1 MRTSIKRTRK
11 IKNNILAIEAAPAAM
26 PVKPKIA
33 AIIAI
38 MKNIA
43 AHLSISQSLKGEQ
56 LFITYLKF
64 HATPFTFFR
73 YYVNFK
79 VMRALDAVKPRVSKE
94 VLNIMKE
101 KRGMG

>member
-1 MRTSIKRTRK
+1 MLITIILQSSYHLNLCNKSTYKQAGRWLSLNSVLGYFPKIFAPKMRTSIKRTRK

-56 LFITYLKF
+56 LFIL
-64 HATPFTFFR
+64 
-73 YYVNFK
+73 
-79 VMRALDAVKPRVSKE
+79 
-94 VLNIMKE
+94 I
-101 KRGMG
+101 

>member
-56 LFITYLKF
+56 LKGMLKQLWRKCNSKSKYNF
-64 HATPFTFFR
+64 ATF
-73 YYVNFK
+73 VNLDNK
-79 VMRALDAVKPRVSKE
+79 VF
-94 VLNIMKE
+94 
-101 KRGMG
+101 